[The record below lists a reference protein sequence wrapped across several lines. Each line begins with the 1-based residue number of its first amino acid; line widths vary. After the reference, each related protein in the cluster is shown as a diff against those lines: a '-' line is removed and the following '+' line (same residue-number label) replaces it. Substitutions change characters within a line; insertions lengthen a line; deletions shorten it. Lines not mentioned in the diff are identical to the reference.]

1 MILCSK
7 PREYQSR
14 VEQKDDEQMSKKK
27 KRERRGGGGKG
38 GQLPDMFECVLR
50 GDL

>member
-7 PREYQSR
+7 PREYQPR

-27 KRERRGGGGKG
+27 KEKRGRGGKG
-38 GQLPDMFECVLR
+38 GQLPDIFEYVLR